1 MKLLVVIAVI
11 LAALVFGWC
20 SPKVWDEV
28 NLMPP
33 PDVFGDGLLNPL
45 PYEEPMKD
53 IPYGGMLY
61 ATDRAPATDD
71 DRENYY
77 LDDRGQVLRLGVANI
92 SLHEPQVSWEEIRN
106 LTLLKNRVRNYPLR
120 VTGIDEF
127 GVLEDSIPAFADP
140 DKFDSDARDGD
151 DQYAAA
157 INAQLARSGR
167 KDIYVYVHGYRVVF
181 ENPMLVASELWHFLG
196 YDGVMIGYAWPST
209 PSKWAYLRD
218 TDTSNGFARH
228 FRLFLKFLSEHTDA
242 EAIHVIGY
250 SAGTRMVARAYEQ
263 IALMYN
269 YKSRE
274 QFQGRFRLGNL
285 ILVGSDL
292 DRDVFST
299 YLEDGA
305 LDVPKHL
312 SVYVSSE
319 DRALDF
325 SRWLTRRE
333 RLGQMFEENALSPT
347 SFRLLSSLKDHISI
361 IDVTDAEGSNAG
373 NGHGYFR
380 SSPWVSSDVLMML
393 MYGLSAEQRGLV
405 RNRDMAVWEFPPD
418 YLERL
423 WSTLSEVSPNFK
435 RAFLERQAAEAV
447 AE

>member
-1 MKLLVVIAVI
+1 MKLLVVTAVI

-77 LDDRGQVLRLGVANI
+77 LNDRGQVLRLGVANI

-106 LTLLKNRVRNYPLR
+106 RTLLKNRVRNYPLR

-167 KDIYVYVHGYRVVF
+167 RDIYVYVHGYRVVF
-181 ENPMLVASELWHFLG
+181 ENPMLVASELWHFRG

-269 YKSRE
+269 DKSRE
-274 QFQGRFRLGNL
+274 QFQGKFRLGNL

-299 YLEDGA
+299 YLADGA

-312 SVYVSSE
+312 SVYVS
-319 DRALDF
+319 
-325 SRWLTRRE
+325 TRPDLRGKF
-333 RLGQMFEENALSPT
+333 LVADQLSP
-347 SFRLLSSLKDHISI
+347 
-361 IDVTDAEGSNAG
+361 VE
-373 NGHGYFR
+373 
-380 SSPWVSSDVLMML
+380 
-393 MYGLSAEQRGLV
+393 
-405 RNRDMAVWEFPPD
+405 
-418 YLERL
+418 
-423 WSTLSEVSPNFK
+423 
-435 RAFLERQAAEAV
+435 
-447 AE
+447 